1 MDNFIVSNV
10 DRSRE
15 GWTEEE
21 MAFDPRILASQRPLW
36 DALKKTINRLVNKVT
51 VSNVRNVAK
60 ELLSENL
67 IWGRGLFCSAI
78 LKTSIASH
86 SFTPVFAAL
95 VAAINSR
102 YPDVGYLLIKRIVEQ
117 FKIGCKQN
125 DKHQLVPLVKLLAHL
140 VNQGVVH
147 ELLAVEF
154 LFVLLQDATE
164 DNIEVAAILVRQ
176 CGSTILESNPR
187 GLAAVFERFREILQD
202 GDMDK
207 RAESL
212 IESLFAIR
220 SSRFSSY
227 PAMRP
232 ELDIAESADQVIHE
246 ISLCN
251 DLDPEMYL
259 DVFHLDPQ
267 VLMSDEERYKMLKAI
282 VLGEE
287 DYEKHADDGAAKSNQ
302 GISEEDSSIEDKTE
316 TDVENLKKTIF
327 LTMMSGNDFEDAGH
341 KLLAIPLRRNQEMV
355 ICKMLLDCCSHQKTY
370 NRYFTLLAQQLC
382 LLKEVYRDNF
392 ENCFLLQYS
401 IVDSLKTHK
410 LHNVAKFFAHLLS
423 SDSLTWHILG
433 CIRLTEENTAATTS
447 SSGMFIK
454 ILFQEL
460 AKELGVPL
468 LKKRLNDPTLQG
480 SLDSIFPK
488 NNNTRNLR
496 FSINFFT
503 SIGIGGLTDN
513 LRENL
518 RNMQKQNHQVSSHS
532 DQGTQSFGTGGSKPF
547 Q

>member
-21 MAFDPRILASQRPLW
+21 MAFDPRILASLQRPLW

-86 SFTPVFAAL
+86 TFTPVFAAL

-102 YPDVGYLLIKRIVEQ
+102 YPDVGYLLIKRIAEQ
-117 FKIGCKQN
+117 FEIGCKQN
-125 DKHQLVPLVKLLAHL
+125 DKHQL
-140 VNQGVVH
+140 
-147 ELLAVEF
+147 F

-202 GDMDK
+202 GDTDK

-227 PAMRP
+227 PAMRH

-302 GISEEDSSIEDKTE
+302 GISEEDSSIEDKTV
-316 TDVENLKKTIF
+316 TDVENLKNTIF
-327 LTMMSGNDFEDAGH
+327 LTMMSGIDFEDAGH
-341 KLLAIPLRRNQEMV
+341 KLLAIPLRQNQEMV
-355 ICKMLLDCCSHQKTY
+355 ICNMLLECCSHQKTY

-382 LLKEVYRDNF
+382 LLKEEYRETF
-392 ENCFLLQYS
+392 ESCFLLQYS

-423 SDSLTWHILG
+423 SDSLAWHILA
-433 CIRLTEENTAATTS
+433 CIRLTGENTAATTS
-447 SSGMFIK
+447 SSLGMFIK

-460 AKELGVPL
+460 AEELGVPL

-488 NNNTRNLR
+488 NNNNTRNLR

-503 SIGIGGLTDN
+503 SIGLGGLTDN